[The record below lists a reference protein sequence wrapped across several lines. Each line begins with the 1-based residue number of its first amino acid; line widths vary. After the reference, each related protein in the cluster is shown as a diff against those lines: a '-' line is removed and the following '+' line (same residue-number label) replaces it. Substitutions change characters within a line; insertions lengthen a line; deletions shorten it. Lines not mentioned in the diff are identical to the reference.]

1 MVKLVDKLRMEL
13 ASNGNVEIV
22 NELSWHVPV
31 VSYEV
36 SFSRVK
42 RFKMD
47 ILMKMLLLAFQEA
60 DIRRPAALAEMLFVE
75 ELFIRDL
82 IDKMHHTQLI
92 RLDPKGY
99 RLTDKGYGQLEKGIF
114 EEAMESDEAIASFS
128 AAHNRYWLAEEPP
141 GQTQTEGP
149 VYRYAVEQ
157 AADESRIRELLGQE
171 KNTTE
176 EGYQVLV
183 ADVLALDELGHDSIP
198 CIEFQLYDRK
208 QDLFYARV
216 WNTRS
221 GMWDEVLQKQIEKQE
236 LLAWREAMASQESPT
251 EHA

>member
-1 MVKLVDKLRMEL
+1 MVKLVEKLRMEL
-13 ASNGNVEIV
+13 ASNGNVDIV
-22 NELSWHVPV
+22 NELSWQVPLI
-31 VSYEV
+31 SYEV
-36 SFSRVK
+36 SYSRIK

-47 ILMKMLLLAFQEA
+47 ILMKMLLLTFQEA
-60 DIRRPAALAEMLFVE
+60 DIRRPAALAEMLLVE

-99 RLTDKGYGQLEKGIF
+99 RLTDKGYGQLERGIF
-114 EEAMESDEAIASFS
+114 EEAMDGESDTVSFS
-128 AAHNRYWLAEEPP
+128 AAHNRYWLIEDVQDKK
-141 GQTQTEGP
+141 QTDGP
-149 VYRYAVEQ
+149 VYRYATESS
-157 AADESRIRELLGQE
+157 ADKNRIQELLAQE
-171 KNTTE
+171 KDAAE

-183 ADVLALDELGHDSIP
+183 ADVLTLDELGYDAIP

-216 WNTRS
+216 WNTKS
-221 GMWDEVLQKQIEKQE
+221 NTWDDVLQKQIEKQE
-236 LLAWREAMASQESPT
+236 LVTWREAMASQESAP

>member
-13 ASNGNVEIV
+13 ASSQDVRIV
-22 NELSWHVPV
+22 NELSWQVPL

-36 SFSRVK
+36 SYSHIK

-47 ILMKMLLLAFQEA
+47 ILMKMLLLTFQEA
-60 DIRRPAALAEMLFVE
+60 DIRRPAALAEMLLVE

-82 IDKMHHTQLI
+82 IDKMQHTQLI

-99 RLTDKGYGQLEKGIF
+99 RLTEKGYEQLEKGIF
-114 EEAMESDEAIASFS
+114 EEAMDDENAIVFFS
-128 AAHNRYWLAEEPP
+128 VAHNRYWLTEEV
-141 GQTQTEGP
+141 QDKKQADGP
-149 VYRYAVEQ
+149 VYRYAPEPS
-157 AADESRIRELLGQE
+157 ADKSRIQELLAQE
-171 KNTTE
+171 KDTAE

-183 ADVLALDELGHDSIP
+183 ADVLTVEELGHEAMP

-216 WNTRS
+216 WNTQS

-236 LLAWREAMASQESPT
+236 LVAWREAMASQESSA